1 MKVVVGLG
9 NPGDQYLK
17 TRHNVGFRTVAELS
31 RRHGGE
37 KPRSRFEAEVVEI
50 FMGSQKVLLVA
61 PQTYMNNSGRSVAA
75 ITRFFQLESED
86 LLVVCDDMN
95 LDTARLRLRG
105 AGSAGGQNGL
115 KDIIRHWGGEDF
127 ARLRIG
133 IGRPPGRMS
142 SSDYVLGRFRKEEVE
157 EIEHTVIK
165 AADGVEKWIN
175 NGLENAM
182 NWINP
187 STKQNEKKS

>member
-9 NPGDQYLK
+9 NPGDQYQK
-17 TRHNVGFRTVAELS
+17 TRHNVGFRAIREVAS
-31 RRHGGE
+31 RHQAD

-50 FMGSQKVLLVA
+50 FMGSEKVLLVA
-61 PQTYMNNSGRSVAA
+61 PQTYMNNSGQSVAA
-75 ITRFFQLESED
+75 VTRFFQLEKED

-95 LDTARLRLRG
+95 LDAGRLRLRG
-105 AGSAGGQNGL
+105 SGSAGGQNGL

-142 SSDYVLGRFRKEEVE
+142 ASDYVLGRFRKEEAE
-157 EIEHTVIK
+157 EIEHAIIK
-165 AADGVEKWIN
+165 TADGIEKWIKE
-175 NGLENAM
+175 GLESAM
-182 NWINP
+182 NWLNP
-187 STKQNEKKS
+187 DSQKK

>member
-9 NPGDQYLK
+9 NPGEQYLK

-31 RRHGGE
+31 RRHGGD
-37 KPRSRFEAEVVEI
+37 KPRSRFKAEVVEI
-50 FMGSQKVLLVA
+50 FMGNQKVLLVA
-61 PQTYMNNSGRSVAA
+61 PQTYMNDSGRSVAA

-95 LDTARLRLRG
+95 LDVARLRLRG
-105 AGSAGGQNGL
+105 SGSAGGQNGL

-157 EIEHTVIK
+157 EIEHAVIK

-175 NGLENAM
+175 DGLKNAM
-182 NWINP
+182 NSINS